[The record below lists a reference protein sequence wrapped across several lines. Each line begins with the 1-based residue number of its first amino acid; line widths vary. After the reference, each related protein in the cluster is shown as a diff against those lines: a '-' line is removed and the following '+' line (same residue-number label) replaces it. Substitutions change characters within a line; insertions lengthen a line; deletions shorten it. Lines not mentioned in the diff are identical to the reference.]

1 MNRRVL
7 TAQLGALG
15 IAAATAIDG
24 FEAIAELE
32 RAWHQGRPF
41 DLVIVDQ
48 RMPALSGDALVRR
61 IRDMPEIAETK
72 LLLASSGATD
82 TLPEEAP
89 APVDAV
95 LIKPIREQSL
105 LDAFLRL
112 FGSSAAPPAGT
123 TGGLGIAPAAMR
135 SLHVLVAEDNKINQ
149 QLTAMIL
156 RSVGHEVDTVEN
168 GEQAVNAVR
177 NSVYDVVL
185 MDVQMPVLDGIQATV
200 RIRSLPP
207 PANSVTIIAV
217 TAHAMTGAREQ
228 YLTMGVDDY
237 VAKPIDALTLLGKLA
252 GISERPGVD
261 TGTDGPALDRLQ
273 LESLAAHLP
282 ADSVRQLLAAFSD
295 QIGTQ
300 ILSIEALCGAG
311 DLATLAREAHSLAGC
326 SGNFGALKLSRLARE
341 IETACE
347 NADAEGSA
355 RLVSRLSAAA
365 AEASAGLRDWLSIE
379 GCPGVLPT
387 RHRRSRRAQGKPVSR
402 V

>member
-32 RAWHQGRPF
+32 RGWHQGRPF

-177 NSVYDVVL
+177 NGAYDVVL

-252 GISERPGVD
+252 GISGRPGVD
-261 TGTDGPALDRLQ
+261 TGTDDPALDRLQ

>member
-1 MNRRVL
+1 
-7 TAQLGALG
+7 
-15 IAAATAIDG
+15 
-24 FEAIAELE
+24 
-32 RAWHQGRPF
+32 
-41 DLVIVDQ
+41 
-48 RMPALSGDALVRR
+48 
-61 IRDMPEIAETK
+61 
-72 LLLASSGATD
+72 
-82 TLPEEAP
+82 
-89 APVDAV
+89 
-95 LIKPIREQSL
+95 
-105 LDAFLRL
+105 
-112 FGSSAAPPAGT
+112 
-123 TGGLGIAPAAMR
+123 
-135 SLHVLVAEDNKINQ
+135 
-149 QLTAMIL
+149 
-156 RSVGHEVDTVEN
+156 
-168 GEQAVNAVR
+168 
-177 NSVYDVVL
+177 
-185 MDVQMPVLDGIQATV
+185 V

-300 ILSIEALCGAG
+300 ILSI
-311 DLATLAREAHSLAGC
+311 
-326 SGNFGALKLSRLARE
+326 GALKLSRLARE